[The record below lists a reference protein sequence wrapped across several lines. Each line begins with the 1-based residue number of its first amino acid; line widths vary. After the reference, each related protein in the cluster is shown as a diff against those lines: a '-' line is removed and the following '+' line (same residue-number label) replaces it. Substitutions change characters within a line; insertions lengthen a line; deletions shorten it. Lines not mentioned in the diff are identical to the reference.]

1 MGGSEL
7 YSHLRETALASGLAL
22 AISIALFWT
31 MGAPGQFDPAETMSK
46 IEGAFNVSPWLFLP
60 LLLVVILAF
69 YKLPP
74 FTAIF
79 SGALAGGL
87 LAVIVAPERVIA
99 FGGGADSSHSA
110 VALLKGVWLS
120 LASGYKSTTGI
131 APLDELASRGGMA
144 SMLNTIWLVIS
155 ALAFGGVIERTGVLE
170 RIIRPVIEA
179 AQSATALVASLVG
192 AVFATNVVAGDQ
204 YIALVLP
211 SRMFKSAFAARGLDP
226 VVASRTVAATATP
239 TSALIPWNSC
249 GAYMTATLG
258 VSTLAY
264 APYAIFNFTVPL
276 ISILLACAGVRMIP
290 ASTKNGLKPGK

>member
-1 MGGSEL
+1 
-7 YSHLRETALASGLAL
+7 
-22 AISIALFWT
+22 
-31 MGAPGQFDPAETMSK
+31 MSK